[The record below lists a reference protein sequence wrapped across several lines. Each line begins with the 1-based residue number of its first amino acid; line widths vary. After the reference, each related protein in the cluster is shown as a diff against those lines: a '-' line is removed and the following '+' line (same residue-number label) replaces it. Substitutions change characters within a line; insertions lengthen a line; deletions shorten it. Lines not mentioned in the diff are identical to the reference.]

1 VGVGL
6 VPLLSCHSDRTG
18 GNGFKLRQG
27 RVGLDVRKSCF
38 SGRVVRHW
46 DGLMRT
52 TGDGWTVG
60 LGDPVGLFRPW

>member
-1 VGVGL
+1 MSWGGL
-6 VPLLSCHSDRTG
+6 FSCVFSDRTR
-18 GNGFKLRQG
+18 GNGFKLHQG
-27 RVGLDVRKSCF
+27 RFRLDVRKYYLSE
-38 SGRVVRHW
+38 RVVRHW